1 MTEIEFTD
9 HVESITRN
17 NTCHRPDISA
27 YGPCD
32 KCPYTKYCLC
42 HLNTH
47 FNPKRIK
54 KSK

>member
-1 MTEIEFTD
+1 MTEIEFKD

-32 KCPYTKYCLC
+32 KCTYTKYCLC
-42 HLNTH
+42 YLNTH